1 MLGIALFAGFLIFLF
16 MGLPIGFG
24 LALASLVAI
33 LLSDYPI
40 TVFAQRLFTAV
51 DSFPLMAIPL
61 FMLAGSLMGHGGITR
76 RIIDFAL
83 AFVGGIRGSL
93 GHVVAISGV
102 IMGGISGSGVA
113 DTAALGSVMIPEMK
127 KRNYDAGF
135 AAALIATSGS
145 IAVIIPPSISMI
157 IYGVTAQA
165 SIGDLFLASI
175 VPGIL
180 IGLGLLLYS
189 YYFAIKK
196 GYPCEGVVS
205 RADKWKRFK
214 NAIWALM
221 MPAIIVGGIRGGI
234 FTATEG
240 GAVICVYAFL
250 VGIFIYKEITL
261 ASIPRIC
268 MEAAISTAVIATI
281 IAATSLFGWL
291 LAIEQIPQQLT
302 KALLDIT
309 SNKTLLILLIN
320 LLLLFTGMFLD
331 SAPAILLLAP
341 ILLPVAANLGIHPVQ
356 FGLMMVINLAIG
368 LLTPPVGT
376 AMYVA
381 SNISGVPIPR
391 LSRALLPF
399 LAIMLIVLM
408 LISFVPAVS
417 AWAIT
422 R

>member
-165 SIGDLFLASI
+165 SIGDLFLAGI

-221 MPAIIVGGIRGGI
+221 MPVIIVGGIRGGI